1 MTPTLLR
8 KTWFDLWQD
17 KSRTLQVV
25 LVIALGAIGIGL
37 VIGGR
42 NLIASSVLEGWQSAE
57 PAHIKLS
64 VNPPLSAEQIE
75 RLERID
81 GVFQAE
87 GLFTSG
93 IEWRIAGTD
102 EWQTG
107 TLNGRDDY
115 REQKMALDGLL
126 SGDWPTRDT
135 AGVGKISVGTP
146 QVFEGDTI
154 EVRFG
159 DTVRTLTVTGM
170 LDPVGPTPVFGENF
184 YVDGRTFE
192 RITGRDTYNLVQ
204 TRDNGWD
211 PDRAEQTDLRIQ
223 DYFEEIGVDSVG
235 VLFPFQQRIIPPDV
249 PPAES
254 ILNALFLL
262 LGVLGAVVVVLGI
275 FLVYNS
281 ISAIVNQQIGQIGVM
296 KAIGADAR
304 QVAWSYLVL
313 VLAYGTLA
321 AAVSIPIGAAAATG
335 LQVFFGNFL
344 NLEIFEVSVDTTAL
358 MAQVGISLV
367 APMLAALIPL
377 RQGMTI
383 TVREAISTF
392 GLSSAIGFVDRL
404 VARVSNVSYSILL
417 TVGNTFRNQRRAII
431 IVAALVV
438 AGAIFM
444 MVMGLNDATAYTFGD
459 KLAEVHNYQVS
470 LALDEPERSQAVF
483 DDALAVDGV
492 SAVEGWLVV
501 GASARPASQ
510 ADKSVTDARIT
521 IIGRPPAT
529 DFYNPIIE
537 DGRALAAAD
546 ENAAVVSANI
556 AAEKGWAVGD
566 SLTLEDNRGRAFD
579 VTIAGLL
586 FDPATN
592 TAVHVPLA
600 TLQRE
605 LRQAGLINALAAQ
618 TADTTVTGQTA
629 AAEALAQALEADGI
643 GVRPNGPLGET
654 TIAGLSA
661 QLGDGFA
668 IILNLLAVMAVVI
681 ALVGGVGLSGV
692 LSLSVLERR
701 REIGVMRA
709 IGAGNWQVTRL
720 FVGEGVLLGALS
732 WAIALPLSIPL
743 AWLFSSFA
751 LSFAL
756 NQQLVYRF
764 TPAGA
769 AAWLVIIVILA
780 ILASALPARGASKV
794 SVRESLSYS

>member
-1 MTPTLLR
+1 MTTLLR

-42 NLIASSVLEGWQSAE
+42 NLIAGSVLTGWQSAE

-64 VNPPLSAEQIE
+64 VNPPLTGEQLE

-81 GVFQAE
+81 GVWQAE
-87 GLFTSG
+87 GLYTSG
-93 IEWRIAGTD
+93 IEWRIAGTS

-107 TLNGRDDY
+107 QLLGRDDY

-126 SGDWPTRDT
+126 SGDWPERNN
-135 AGVGKISVGTP
+135 AGIGQISVGAP
-146 QVFEGDTI
+146 QVFEGDVV

-159 DTVRTLTVTGM
+159 DTVRKLTITGM

-192 RITGRDTYNLVQ
+192 RITGRDTYNLIQ
-204 TRDNGWD
+204 TRDLGWD
-211 PDRAEQTDLRIQ
+211 PVRAEETDLRIR
-223 DYFEEIGVDSVG
+223 DYFDQIGVDSVG
-235 VLFPFQQRIIPPDV
+235 VLFPFQQRVIPPDV

-262 LGVLGAVVVVLGI
+262 LGVLGVVVVILGI
-275 FLVYNS
+275 LLVYNS
-281 ISAIVNQQIGQIGVM
+281 ISAIVNQQMSQIGVM
-296 KAIGADAR
+296 KAIGADSR
-304 QVAWSYLVL
+304 QVATGYLML
-313 VLAYGTLA
+313 VFAYGLLA
-321 AAVSIPIGAAAATG
+321 ALISIPIGAAAATG

-344 NLEIFEVSVDTTAL
+344 NLEIFEVQVDGTAVV
-358 MAQVGISLV
+358 AQVLISLI
-367 APMLAALIPL
+367 APLLAALIPL
-377 RQGMTI
+377 RQGMKI

-392 GLSSAIGFVDRL
+392 GLAGAVGLIDRL
-404 VARVSNVSYSILL
+404 VTRVSNVPYSILL
-417 TVGNTFRNQRRAII
+417 TIGNTFRNQRRVII

-438 AGAIFM
+438 SGAIFM
-444 MVMGLNDATAYTFGD
+444 MVMGLNDATQYTFNE

-470 LALDEPERSQAVF
+470 LSTGEPARRPLLEET
-483 DDALAVDGV
+483 ALAVDGV
-492 SAVEGWLVV
+492 TAAESWLVL
-501 GASARPASQ
+501 GASARPATQ
-510 ADKSVTDARIT
+510 TGKEVTDARISVFGQPPET
-521 IIGRPPAT
+521 GFYRPILTAGRWLRPGDT
-529 DFYNPIIE
+529 T
-537 DGRALAAAD
+537 
-546 ENAAVVSANI
+546 AAVISRNVAD
-556 AAEKGWAVGD
+556 EKGWAVGD
-566 SLTLEDNRGRAFD
+566 EITLENVEGRTLT
-579 VTIAGLL
+579 VEIVGLL

-592 TAVHVPLA
+592 TSVHVPLA

-605 LRQAGLINALAAQ
+605 WRYAGLANVLAAR
-618 TADTTVTGQTA
+618 TAETTPEAQTA
-629 AAEALAQALEADGI
+629 AAESLVAALEGRNINLAPR
-643 GVRPNGPLGET
+643 GVYGEN
-654 TIAGLSA
+654 TIAGVSA
-661 QLGDGFA
+661 NSSDGFA
-668 IILNLLAVMAVVI
+668 IILNLLAVMAIVI

-709 IGAGNWQVTRL
+709 IGAGNWQVMRL
-720 FVGEGVLLGALS
+720 FMGEGILLGLIS

-743 AWLFSSFA
+743 AYFFSTFA

-769 AAWLVIIVILA
+769 AIWLVIVVLLA
-780 ILASALPARGASKV
+780 MAAGALPARGAAKV
-794 SVRESLSYS
+794 SVRESLAYS

>member
-1 MTPTLLR
+1 MNTLLR
-8 KTWFDLWQD
+8 KTWFDLRQD
-17 KSRTLQVV
+17 KARTLQVV

-42 NLIASSVLEGWQSAE
+42 NLIAGSVLTGWQSAE

-64 VNPPLSAEQIE
+64 VNPPLTGEQLE

-81 GVFQAE
+81 GVWQAE
-87 GLFTSG
+87 GLYTSG
-93 IEWRIAGTD
+93 VEWRLAGTE

-107 TLNGRDDY
+107 TLLGRDDY

-126 SGDWPTRDT
+126 SGEWPGRGT
-135 AGVGKISVGTP
+135 AGVGKISVGAP
-146 QVFEGDTI
+146 QVFEGDTV
-154 EVRFG
+154 ELRFG

-170 LDPVGPTPVFGENF
+170 LDPVGPTPVFGETF

-192 RITGRDTYNLVQ
+192 RITGRDTYNVIQ

-211 PDRAEQTDLRIQ
+211 AARAEQTDLRIR
-223 DYFEEIGVDSVG
+223 DYFDQIGVDSVG

-249 PPAES
+249 PPAEA

-281 ISAIVNQQIGQIGVM
+281 ISAIVNQQMGQIGVM

-304 QVAWSYLVL
+304 QVALSYLVL
-313 VLAYGTLA
+313 VLSYGVLA
-321 AAVSIPIGAAAATG
+321 AFVSIPIGAAAATG

-344 NLEIFEVSVDTTAL
+344 NLELFTVSVDGTAVA
-358 MAQVGISLV
+358 AQVLICLV
-367 APMLAALIPL
+367 APLIAAAVPL
-377 RQGMTI
+377 RQGMRI

-392 GLSSAIGFVDRL
+392 GLAGAVGAVDRL
-404 VARVSNVSYSILL
+404 VARVSRVPYAILL
-417 TVGNTFRNQRRAII
+417 TVGNTFRNRRRVVII
-431 IVAALVV
+431 EIALVV
-438 AGAIFM
+438 SGAIFM
-444 MVMGLNDATAYTFGD
+444 MVMGLNDATAYTFNE
-459 KLAEVHNYQVS
+459 KLREVHNYQVTVATAEPVRS
-470 LALDEPERSQAVF
+470 ALLEETAMSA
-483 DDALAVDGV
+483 DGATAAE
-492 SAVEGWLVV
+492 SWLVL
-501 GASARPASQ
+501 GASARPAAQ
-510 ADKSVTDARIT
+510 AEREVTDARVSVY
-521 IIGRPPAT
+521 GRPAQT
-529 DFYNPIIE
+529 GFYRPILR
-537 DGRALAAAD
+537 DGRDLTPAD
-546 ENAAVVSANI
+546 GAVAVVSGNI

-566 SLTLEDNRGRAFD
+566 TITLENNDGRTLD
-579 VTIAGLL
+579 VEIVGLI

-600 TLQRE
+600 TLQRAW
-605 LRQAGLINALAAQ
+605 RYAGLTNALAVRTADSSAPAQ
-618 TADTTVTGQTA
+618 TDTAKAV
-629 AAEALAQALEADGI
+629 LAALEARGI
-643 GVRPNGPLGET
+643 ATAPAGVFGAN
-654 TIAGLSA
+654 TIAEVSA
-661 QLGDGFA
+661 NAGDGFA

-709 IGAGNWQVTRL
+709 IGASSRQVIRL
-720 FVGEGVLLGALS
+720 FMGEGVLLGLIS

-743 AWLFSSFA
+743 AYLFSTFA

-756 NQQLVYRF
+756 NQELVYRF

-769 AAWLVIIVILA
+769 GLWLVIIVVLA
-780 ILASALPARGASKV
+780 MVAGALPARGAAKI
-794 SVRESLSYS
+794 SVRESLAYS